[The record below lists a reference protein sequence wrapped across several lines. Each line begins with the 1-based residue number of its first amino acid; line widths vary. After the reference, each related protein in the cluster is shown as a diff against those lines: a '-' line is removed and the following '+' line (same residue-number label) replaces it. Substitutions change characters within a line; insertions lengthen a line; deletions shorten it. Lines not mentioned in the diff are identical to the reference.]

1 LIIGL
6 TPVRLSFAGGG
17 TDMPEFFNNHGGN
30 VIATTIN
37 HFTYT
42 IIHPRFDKSFQA
54 FSPDFQKYYSASKY
68 DKIQIQDGTEIAS
81 SVIKYF
87 KFKKGVNIILS
98 SDVPAGSGLGA
109 SSSLAV
115 NLVNVISHLNGKRLS
130 KSDLAEKAF
139 DIGRKILHWP
149 IGKQDEYVSSFGGF
163 NSVKF
168 KKEKVS
174 VQSINL
180 SKSSLDELQN
190 NLLLFREGN
199 TRNSSTIL
207 TTQIDMIKKKN
218 SETIN
223 SLLTVK
229 DLASE
234 MHKSLKQS
242 DITKFGELLH
252 QGWLAKKKFA
262 KNVSNS
268 RIDKIYNLA
277 LKNGALGGKITG
289 AGGGGHMLFYC
300 EKTYQKKLEKKL
312 KTLGLTR
319 VNFSFYTDSPKILE
333 TSDMMNLKKSF

>member
-17 TDMPEFFNNHGGN
+17 TDMPEFYENHGGS
-30 VIATTIN
+30 VVATTIN

-54 FSPDFQKYYSASKY
+54 FSPDFQKYYTASKY
-68 DKIQIQDGTEIAS
+68 DKIEIQDGTEIAS

-87 KFKKGVNIILS
+87 KFKKGVNVILS

-115 NLVNVISHLNGKRLS
+115 NLVNVISHLKGDHLS
-130 KSDLAEKAF
+130 KTEIAEKAF
-139 DIGRKILHWP
+139 HIGRKILHWP

-163 NSVKF
+163 NAVKF
-168 KKEKVS
+168 TKEKVS
-174 VQSINL
+174 VQPINL
-180 SKSSLDELQN
+180 SESTLTELQN

-218 SETIN
+218 TDTLT

-229 DLASE
+229 DLAFD

-262 KNVSNS
+262 KNVTNS
-268 RIDKIYNLA
+268 RIDKIYDVA
-277 LKNGALGGKITG
+277 LKNGAVGGKITG

-300 EKTYQKKLEKKL
+300 EKPNQKKLEKKL
-312 KTLGLTR
+312 KTLKLER
-319 VNFSFYTDSPKILE
+319 VKFSFYDHGPKIIQIPDL
-333 TSDMMNLKKSF
+333 SNY

>member
-1 LIIGL
+1 MNTLIIGL

-17 TDMPEFFNNHGGN
+17 TDMPEFYENHGGS

-42 IIHPRFDKSFQA
+42 IIHPRFDKLFQA
-54 FSPDFQKYYSASKY
+54 FSPDFQKYYTASKY
-68 DKIQIQDGTEIAS
+68 DKIEIQDGTEIAS
-81 SVIKYF
+81 AVIKYF
-87 KFKKGVNIILS
+87 KFKKGINVILS

-115 NLVNVISHLNGKRLS
+115 NLVNVISNMKGEHLS
-130 KSDLAEKAF
+130 KTEIAEKAF
-139 DIGRKILHWP
+139 HIGRKILHWP

-163 NSVKF
+163 NAVKF
-168 KKEKVS
+168 SKEKVS
-174 VQSINL
+174 VQPINL
-180 SKSSLDELQN
+180 SKSTSTELQK
-190 NLLLFREGN
+190 NLLLFYEGN

-218 SETIN
+218 PDTLT

-229 DLASE
+229 DLAFD

-242 DITKFGELLH
+242 DITKFGELIH

-262 KNVSNS
+262 KNVTNS
-268 RIDKIYNLA
+268 RIDKIYDIA
-277 LKNGALGGKITG
+277 LKNGAIGGKVTG

-300 EKTYQKKLEKKL
+300 EKPKQNKLQKKLQ
-312 KTLGLTR
+312 TLGLES
-319 VNFSFYTDSPKILE
+319 VKFSFYNNGPKIIK
-333 TSDMMNLKKSF
+333 TSDMSNF

>member
-1 LIIGL
+1 MKNLIIGL

-17 TDMPEFFNNHGGN
+17 TDMPEFYENHGGS

-42 IIHPRFDKSFQA
+42 IIHPRFDKLFQA
-54 FSPDFQKYYSASKY
+54 FSPDFKKLYTASKY
-68 DKIQIQDGTEIAS
+68 DQIQIQDGTEIAS
-81 SVIKYF
+81 AVIKYF
-87 KFKKGVNIILS
+87 KFKKGINIILS

-115 NLVNVISHLNGKRLS
+115 NLVNVISHLEGEHLS
-130 KSDLAEKAF
+130 KTEIAEKAF
-139 DIGRKILHWP
+139 HIGRKILHWP

-163 NSVKF
+163 NAVKF
-168 KKEKVS
+168 SKEKVS

-180 SKSSLDELQN
+180 SKSTSTELQN
-190 NLLLFREGN
+190 NLLLFYEGN

-218 SETIN
+218 PDTLT

-229 DLASE
+229 DLAFD

-252 QGWLAKKKFA
+252 LGWLAKKKFA

-268 RIDKIYNLA
+268 RIDKIYDIA
-277 LKNGALGGKITG
+277 LKNGAIGGKITG

-300 EKTYQKKLEKKL
+300 EKPKQKKLQKKL
-312 KTLGLTR
+312 QTLGLEH
-319 VNFSFYTDSPKILE
+319 VKFSFYNNVPKIIK
-333 TSDMMNLKKSF
+333 TTDMSNF

>member
-1 LIIGL
+1 MIIGL

-17 TDMPEFFNNHGGN
+17 TDMPEFYENHDGG

-42 IIHPRFDKSFQA
+42 IIHTRFDKSFQA
-54 FSPDFQKYYSASKY
+54 FSPDFKKYYSASKY
-68 DKIQIQDGTEIAS
+68 DQIQIQDGTEIAS

-87 KFKKGVNIILS
+87 KFKKGVNVILS

-115 NLVNVISHLNGKRLS
+115 NLVNVISHLKGDHLS
-130 KSDLAEKAF
+130 KTEIAEKAF
-139 DIGRKILHWP
+139 HIGRKVLHWP

-163 NSVKF
+163 NAVKF
-168 KKEKVS
+168 SKDKVS
-174 VQSINL
+174 VQPINL
-180 SKSSLDELQN
+180 STSILTELQN

-218 SETIN
+218 ADTIT

-229 DLASE
+229 NLAFD

-268 RIDKIYNLA
+268 RIDKIYDIA
-277 LKNGALGGKITG
+277 LKNGAIGGKITG

-300 EKTYQKKLEKKL
+300 EKPNQKKLEKKL
-312 KTLGLTR
+312 HSLGLSR
-319 VNFSFYTDSPKILE
+319 VQFSFYKNSSKIFE
-333 TSDMMNLKKSF
+333 TSDLMNLK

>member
-1 LIIGL
+1 MKNLIIGL

-17 TDMPEFFNNHGGN
+17 TDMPEFYENHDGS

-54 FSPDFQKYYSASKY
+54 FSPDFKKYYSASKY
-68 DKIQIQDGTEIAS
+68 DQIQIQDGTEIAS

-87 KFKKGVNIILS
+87 KFKKGVNVILS

-115 NLVNVISHLNGKRLS
+115 NLVNVISHLKGDHLS
-130 KSDLAEKAF
+130 KTEIAEKAF
-139 DIGRKILHWP
+139 HIGRKILHWP

-163 NSVKF
+163 NAVKF
-168 KKEKVS
+168 SKEKVS
-174 VQSINL
+174 VQPINL
-180 SKSSLDELQN
+180 STSILTELQN

-218 SETIN
+218 ADTIT

-229 DLASE
+229 NLAFD

-268 RIDKIYNLA
+268 RIDKIYDIA
-277 LKNGALGGKITG
+277 LKNGAIGGKITG

-300 EKTYQKKLEKKL
+300 EKPNQKKLEKKL
-312 KTLGLTR
+312 HGLGLSR
-319 VNFSFYTDSPKILE
+319 VQFSFYKNSSKIFE
-333 TSDMMNLKKSF
+333 TSDLMNLK

>member
-1 LIIGL
+1 MIIGL

-17 TDMPEFFNNHGGN
+17 TDMPEFYENHGGS
-30 VIATTIN
+30 VVATTIN

-54 FSPDFQKYYSASKY
+54 FSPDFQKHYTASKY
-68 DKIQIQDGTEIAS
+68 DKIEIQDGTEIAS

-87 KFKKGVNIILS
+87 KFKKGVNVILS

-115 NLVNVISHLNGKRLS
+115 NLVNVISHLKGNHLS
-130 KSDLAEKAF
+130 KTEIAEKAF
-139 DIGRKILHWP
+139 HIGRKILHWP

-163 NSVKF
+163 NIVNF
-168 KKEKVS
+168 KKDKVTVS
-174 VQSINL
+174 PINL
-180 SKSSLDELQN
+180 SKSTNNELQN

-218 SETIN
+218 TDTLT

-229 DLASE
+229 DLAFD

-262 KNVSNS
+262 KNVTNS
-268 RIDKIYNLA
+268 RIDKIYDIA
-277 LKNGALGGKITG
+277 LKNGAVGGKITG

-300 EKTYQKKLEKKL
+300 EKPNRKKLEKKL
-312 KTLGLTR
+312 KTLGLER
-319 VNFSFYTDSPKILE
+319 VKFSFYEHGPKIIQI
-333 TSDMMNLKKSF
+333 SDLSNY

>member
-1 LIIGL
+1 MKNLIIGL

-17 TDMPEFFNNHGGN
+17 TDMPEFYEKHGGS

-42 IIHPRFDKSFQA
+42 IIHPRFDKLFQA
-54 FSPDFQKYYSASKY
+54 FSPDFQKYYTASKY

-87 KFKKGVNIILS
+87 KFKKGVNVILS

-115 NLVNVISHLNGKRLS
+115 NLVNVISHMKGEHLS
-130 KSDLAEKAF
+130 KTEIAEKAF
-139 DIGRKILHWP
+139 HIGRKILHWP

-163 NSVKF
+163 NSLKF
-168 KKEKVS
+168 SKEKVS
-174 VQSINL
+174 LQPINL
-180 SKSSLDELQN
+180 SKSTLTELQN

-207 TTQIDMIKKKN
+207 TNQIDMIKKKN
-218 SETIN
+218 PDTLT

-229 DLASE
+229 DLAFD

-242 DITKFGELLH
+242 DITKFGELIH

-262 KNVSNS
+262 KNVTNS
-268 RIDKIYNLA
+268 RIDKIYDVA
-277 LKNGALGGKITG
+277 LKNGAIGGKVTG

-300 EKTYQKKLEKKL
+300 EKLKQKKLQKKL
-312 KTLGLTR
+312 QTLGLEH
-319 VNFSFYTDSPKILE
+319 VKFSFYNNGPKIVK
-333 TSDMMNLKKSF
+333 TSDMSNF